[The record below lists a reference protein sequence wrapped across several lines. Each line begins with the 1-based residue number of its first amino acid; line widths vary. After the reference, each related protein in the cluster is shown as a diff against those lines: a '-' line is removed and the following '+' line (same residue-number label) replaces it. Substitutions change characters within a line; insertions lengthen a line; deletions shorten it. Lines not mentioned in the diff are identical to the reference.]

1 MHLGGLA
8 MGLTKFQLGQLVEPV
23 SIKCGIPR
31 CEYVS
36 GINIFKQFMPSR
48 NVGADTSNY
57 LVVPHGHFA
66 FNLMHVGRDEKIP
79 VAMNDSTEDIVV
91 SSAYFV
97 FRVIDENVILKEYL
111 YIQMKSPEFDRYA
124 WFCTDSSVR
133 GGLDWNRFCEMTI
146 DLPPIPIQQK
156 CVDVYNAMLANQQV
170 YEQGLEDLK
179 LSCDA
184 YIERLRHE
192 LPSIAIGEYIE
203 PCDQRNDRLKYGINS
218 VRGISIKK
226 RFMETKANMN
236 GVSLKPYKLI
246 EPDAFSFVTVT
257 SRNGEKISI
266 AHNNS
271 DETFICSS
279 SYEVFQV
286 CKKKRLLPSYLMMFF
301 SREEFDRYTRFHSW
315 GSARETFTW
324 DDMCA
329 VKIPIPDIKVQQY
342 IVNIYTVYQLRREI
356 NEQLKSQ
363 IKDLCPILIKGS
375 LEEATRK

>member
-1 MHLGGLA
+1 

-31 CEYVS
+31 CENVS

-48 NVGADTSNY
+48 NIGADTSNY

-146 DLPPIPIQQK
+146 DLPPIHIQQK
-156 CVDVYNAMLANQQV
+156 YVDVYKAMLANQQV

-179 LSCDA
+179 LTCDA

-192 LPSIAIGEYIE
+192 LQPIE
-203 PCDQRNDRLKYGINS
+203 VGQYLVLSDERNTEGLDANF
-218 VRGISIKK
+218 VRGLSTSKDIIA
-226 RFMETKANMN
+226 TKANMN
-236 GVSLKPYKLI
+236 GVSVSNYKTFRSGQI
-246 EPDAFSFVTVT
+246 AYVPDT
-257 SRNGEKISI
+257 SRRGEKISL
-266 AHNNS
+266 ALNN
-271 DETFICSS
+271 DNETYLVSS
-279 SYEVFQV
+279 ISTVFGT
-286 CKKKRLLPSYLMMFF
+286 KKEKLLPEYLMLFF
-301 SREEFDRYTRFHSW
+301 SRTEFDRYTRFHSW

-329 VKIPIPDIKVQQY
+329 VKIPIPDISVQQY

-375 LEEATRK
+375 LEEAMRI